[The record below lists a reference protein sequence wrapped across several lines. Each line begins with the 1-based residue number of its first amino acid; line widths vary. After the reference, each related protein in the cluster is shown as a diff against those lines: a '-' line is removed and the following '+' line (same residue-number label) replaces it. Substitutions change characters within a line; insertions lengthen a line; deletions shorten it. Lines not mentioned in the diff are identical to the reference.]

1 MQPVCVIL
9 LSVHVAVNR
18 VGSSVCA
25 AGRYTGALHREWEAE
40 EMGQRERSR
49 LRVWNIAGPMLL
61 YFMIHD
67 MTIYLC
73 QSISGGSAG
82 EQLWVSGLGS
92 AIAAVPLGIWYRRL
106 RQESRIAGMMDAGT
120 AGAGMRDARAEA
132 AGMRTAGAEA
142 AGMRPAGAEAAGL
155 QAADV
160 SRIGLLAVG
169 SCVLFNNLIGVLDQ
183 VTEGFERTGQL
194 LGEASLTVQV
204 LCIGLIIPLAEELV
218 FRGFLYGQLRR
229 VRSPGAAALVSAVC
243 FGIYHG
249 NLAQGIYAACL
260 GLILAVLYEHY
271 DSLAAVWLYHG
282 AANLTSV
289 FLTATGF
296 WMFQQKDRL
305 RMTVVTIIGG
315 ILMAGSAY
323 KIKKGKKTT

>member
-92 AIAAVPLGIWYRRL
+92 AIAAVPIGIWYRRL
-106 RQESRIAGMMDAGT
+106 RQESRIAGM
-120 AGAGMRDARAEA
+120 RDARAEA
-132 AGMRTAGAEA
+132 AGMRTD
-142 AGMRPAGAEAAGL
+142 RAEAAGL
-155 QAADV
+155 RAADV
-160 SRIGLLAVG
+160 NLIGLLAVG

-296 WMFQQKDRL
+296 WRFQQGDRL
-305 RMTVVTIIGG
+305 RMSVVTIIGG